1 MGFCQHCGKPLA
13 AGAAFCTHCGA
24 AAPPASQ
31 AAKKGTGPG
40 KVLLIVGGVLLLVG
54 VLAVAGLFYA
64 GQKLKQKVESATGS
78 APAAAYSA
86 RRAADP
92 CSLLPAAEAARVTGF
107 QVDRAEGAGDVCRY
121 FGTAGRA
128 AEEGRAQAEE
138 AMRRMRANEPKDEAE
153 SARAMEDLMKGL
165 AAAGA
170 SGESGEVLRI
180 TVKYG
185 DEARQEESAVRMALG
200 LMGAAADAKGS
211 QLEGVGDRA
220 YLLPMAVGLH
230 MAKGDAYVM
239 IEGPAAPGREVL
251 IAAAKA
257 IAGKL

>member
-1 MGFCQHCGKPLA
+1 MGFCQNCGKPLA

-31 AAKKGTGPG
+31 ASKKGTGPG
-40 KVLLIVGGVLLLVG
+40 KVLLIVGGVLLLAG

-64 GQKLKQKVESATGS
+64 GQKLKQKVENASGVPET
-78 APAAAYSA
+78 AYRA

-107 QVDRAEGAGDVCRY
+107 QVERAESRDDVCRY

-138 AMRRMRANEPKDEAE
+138 AMRRMRANEPKDGAE

-170 SGESGEVLRI
+170 SGQSGEVLRI

>member
-1 MGFCQHCGKPLA
+1 MGYCENCGKPLA

-24 AAPPASQ
+24 AAAAPAPQ
-31 AAKKGTGPG
+31 AGKKAAGPG
-40 KVLLIVGGVLLLVG
+40 KVLLIVGGVLLLAG

-64 GQKLKQKVESATGS
+64 GQKLKQKVENAGGVPE
-78 APAAAYSA
+78 PAYRA
-86 RRAADP
+86 RRADP

-107 QVDRAEGAGDVCRY
+107 QVDRAEGDGDVCRY

-138 AMRRMRANEPKDEAE
+138 AMRRMRTNEPKSDAE
-153 SARAMEDLMKGL
+153 SARAMEDFMKGL

-170 SGESGEVLRI
+170 SGQSGEVLRV

-200 LMGAAADAKGS
+200 LMGAASGAKGS
-211 QLEGVGDRA
+211 QLEGIGDRA

-257 IAGKL
+257 IAGQL

>member
-1 MGFCQHCGKPLA
+1 MGFCRNCGKPLA

-24 AAPPASQ
+24 AAPPAGQSG
-31 AAKKGTGPG
+31 KKGAGPG

-54 VLAVAGLFYA
+54 VLAVAGLFYS

-78 APAAAYSA
+78 APAAADSA

-107 QVDRAEGAGDVCRY
+107 RVDRAEGAGGVCRY
-121 FGTAGRA
+121 FGTA
-128 AEEGRAQAEE
+128 GRAQAEE
-138 AMRRMRANEPKDEAE
+138 AMRRMRANEPKDGAE
-153 SARAMEDLMKGL
+153 SARAMEELLKGL

-170 SGESGEVLRI
+170 SDESGEVLRI

-200 LMGAAADAKGS
+200 LMGAASGAKGS
-211 QLEGVGDRA
+211 QLEGIGDRA

>member
-1 MGFCQHCGKPLA
+1 MSFCQNCGKPLTA
-13 AGAAFCTHCGA
+13 AAAFCTHCGA

-31 AAKKGTGPG
+31 AGKKRTGPG
-40 KVLLIVGGVLLLVG
+40 KVLLIVGGVLLLAG

-64 GQKLKQKVESATGS
+64 GQKLKQKVENAGG
-78 APAAAYSA
+78 APEPAYRA
-86 RRAADP
+86 RRADA

-107 QVDRAEGAGDVCRY
+107 RVDRAEGAGDVCRY
-121 FGTAGRA
+121 LGTAGRA
-128 AEEGRAQAEE
+128 AEAGRAQAAE
-138 AMRRMRANEPKDEAE
+138 AMRRMRTGEPKDGAA

-170 SGESGEVLRI
+170 SDEPGEVLRI

-200 LMGAAADAKGS
+200 LMGAASGAKGS
-211 QLEGVGDRA
+211 QLEGIGDRA
-220 YLLPMAVGLH
+220 YMLPMAVGLH

-239 IEGPAAPGREVL
+239 IEGPAAPDRDVL
-251 IAAAKA
+251 IAVATAIAAK
-257 IAGKL
+257 L